1 MRPMTAPLRR
11 VLVRRPGG
19 LERWR
24 ELGWRAEPDPAR
36 VEAEHEA
43 LRAALAEAGAEVV
56 LAEPLD
62 GNPDAVYVYDPALVA
77 ERGAVL
83 LRPGKKARRGEPDA
97 LGRELEEAGIPILG
111 RLQPPACAEGGDTVW
126 LDEHT
131 LAVGLGYRTNE
142 SGAAALA
149 EALPEVEVLPF
160 DLPHFRGPVEVLH
173 LMSVLSPLDS
183 DLALVHL
190 PLMPTRLVQLL
201 RDRGVELVE
210 VAEEEY
216 DTLACNVL
224 ALGPR
229 QVLALDGDPQTRRRL
244 ETAGVDVRVYD
255 GRELGL
261 KGDGGPTCLTQ
272 PLHRD
277 SGSL

>member
-1 MRPMTAPLRR
+1 MTAPLRR
-11 VLVRRPGG
+11 VLVRQPGG

-24 ELGWRAEPDPAR
+24 ELGWRAEPGPAR
-36 VEAEHEA
+36 VEAEHES
-43 LRAALAEAGAEVV
+43 LRAALVEAEAEVV

-62 GNPDAVYVYDPALVA
+62 GNPDAVYVYDPALLA
-77 ERGAVL
+77 QRGAVL
-83 LRPGKKARRGEPDA
+83 LRPGKEERRGEPDA
-97 LGRELEEAGIPILG
+97 LGRELEAAGIPVLG
-111 RLQPPACAEGGDTVW
+111 RLQPPACVEGGDTVW

-142 SGAAALA
+142 AGAAALA
-149 EALPEVEVLPF
+149 EALPDVEVLRF
-160 DLPHFRGPVEVLH
+160 DLPHFRGPGEVLH
-173 LMSVLSPLDS
+173 LMSVLSPLDA

-201 RDRGVELVE
+201 RERGVELVE
-210 VAEEEY
+210 IAEQEY

-229 QVLALDGDPQTRRRL
+229 RVLALDGNPETRRRL
-244 ETAGVDVRVYD
+244 EVAEVEVRVFD

-261 KGDGGPTCLTQ
+261 KGDGGPTCLTR
-272 PLHRD
+272 PLER
-277 SGSL
+277 

>member
-1 MRPMTAPLRR
+1 MTAPLLR

-24 ELGWRAEPDPAR
+24 EHGWRAEPDLGR

-43 LRAALAEAGAEVV
+43 LRAALAQAGAEVV

-62 GNPDAVYVYDPALVA
+62 GNPDAVYVYDPALLA
-77 ERGAVL
+77 EGGAVL
-83 LRPGKKARRGEPDA
+83 LRPGKEARRGEPDA
-97 LGRELEEAGIPILG
+97 LGRELEAAGVPILG
-111 RLQPPACAEGGDTVW
+111 RLQPPACVEGGDTVW
-126 LDEHT
+126 LDEQT

-142 SGAAALA
+142 AGAAALA
-149 EALPEVEVLPF
+149 EALPDVEVLPF
-160 DLPHFRGPVEVLH
+160 DLPHFRGPDEVLH
-173 LMSVLSPLDS
+173 LMSMLSPLDA
-183 DLALVHL
+183 DLALVHP

-201 RDRGVELVE
+201 RERGVGLVE
-210 VAEEEY
+210 IAEQEY

-229 QVLALDGDPQTRRRL
+229 HVLALDGNPRTRRRL
-244 ETAGVDVRVYD
+244 EAAGVEVRVFG

-261 KGDGGPTCLTQ
+261 KGDGGPTCLTR

-277 SGSL
+277 LDSR

>member
-36 VEAEHEA
+36 VAAEHEA
-43 LRAALAEAGAEVV
+43 LREALAEAGAEVV
-56 LAEPLD
+56 LAEPVS
-62 GNPDAVYVYDPALVA
+62 GNPDAVYVYDPALMTD
-77 ERGAVL
+77 RGAVL
-83 LRPGKKARRGEPDA
+83 LRPGKERRRDEPDE
-97 LGRELEEAGIPILG
+97 LGRELETAGVPILG

-142 SGAAALA
+142 AGAAALA
-149 EALPEVEVLPF
+149 EALPDVEVLGF
-160 DLPHFRGPVEVLH
+160 DLPHHRGPTEVLH
-173 LMSVLSPLDS
+173 LMSMLSPLDA

-201 RDRGVELVE
+201 RERDVGLVE
-210 VAEEEY
+210 VAEDEY

-229 QVLALDGDPQTRRRL
+229 RALALDGNPQTRRRL
-244 ETAGVDVRVYD
+244 EDAGVDVRVYD

-261 KGDGGPTCLTQ
+261 KGDGGPTCLTR
-272 PLHRD
+272 PLARASD
-277 SGSL
+277 SL

>member
-149 EALPEVEVLPF
+149 EALPDVEVLAF
-160 DLPHFRGPVEVLH
+160 DLPHDRGPGEVLH
-173 LMSVLSPLDS
+173 LMSLLSPLDA

-190 PLMPTRLVQLL
+190 PLLPTRLVGLL
-201 RDRGVELVE
+201 RERGIGFVEIA
-210 VAEEEY
+210 AEELGS
-216 DTLACNVL
+216 LACNVL
-224 ALGPR
+224 ALGLR
-229 QVLALDGDPQTRRRL
+229 RVLAFEGSPRTRARL
-244 ETAGVDVRVYD
+244 EEAGVEVTALD

-261 KGDGGPTCLTQ
+261 KGDGGPTCLTL

-277 SGSL
+277 LVPP

>member
-1 MRPMTAPLRR
+1 MTAPLRR

-24 ELGWRAEPDPAR
+24 ELGWRAAPDVAR
-36 VEAEHEA
+36 VEAEHDA
-43 LRAALAEAGAEVV
+43 LRAALAEAGAEVIV
-56 LAEPLD
+56 AEPLD
-62 GNPDAVYVYDPALVA
+62 DDPDAVYVYDPALLT

-83 LRPGKKARRGEPDA
+83 LLPGKDARRDEPDA
-97 LGRELEEAGIPILG
+97 LGLELEAAGVPILG
-111 RLQPPACAEGGDTVW
+111 RLQPPATAEGGDTVW

-142 SGAAALA
+142 AGAAALA
-149 EALPEVEVLPF
+149 EALPDVEVLAF
-160 DLPHFRGPVEVLH
+160 DLPHFRGPGEVLH
-173 LMSVLSPLDS
+173 LMSLLSPLDA

-190 PLMPTRLVQLL
+190 PLLPTRLVQLL
-201 RDRGVELVE
+201 REQGVDLVE
-210 VAEEEY
+210 TAAEEY

-229 QVLALDGDPQTRRRL
+229 LVLALDGNPETRRRL
-244 ETAGVDVRVYD
+244 EAAGVEVRLFD

-272 PLHRD
+272 PLRRD
-277 SGSL
+277 LALHE